1 VRKGLC
7 IAIVSVLLAGQC
19 LLGTALPAFA
29 APARVT
35 TSAFQSVVTT
45 QTYRG
50 RRWHHSPARLWHFHH
65 RRLTGLEINQYHRGD
80 SSHGIPIVT
89 YGGYGQEDSGNDSYN
104 RGHNQDNSSNGGNQL
119 IVSPRLSEYR
129 RINQYSVGNSNYH
142 NSFTHWGG
150 YNQHNSGNSGHNSG
164 LNQDNSE
171 NGGNQIIG

>member
-1 VRKGLC
+1 MRKGFC
-7 IAIVSVLLAGQC
+7 IAIMSLLLAGQC

-35 TSAFQSVVTT
+35 TSAFQSVLTT
-45 QTYRG
+45 SIYRG
-50 RRWHHSPARLWHFHH
+50 RGWHHSPARWWHFHH
-65 RRLTGLEINQYHRGD
+65 WGSAGLEINQYHQGD
-80 SSHGIPIVT
+80 SDHDIPVVT
-89 YGGYGQEDSGNDSYN
+89 YGGHGQEDSGNTSDN

-129 RINQYSVGNSNYH
+129 RINQYSVGHSNYR

-150 YNQHNSGNSGHNSG
+150 YDQHNSGNSGHNIG